1 MAFLPSNLHVNRPLS
16 DLVIAYTP
24 SKDGWLRDRFF
35 PRKIVDKQA
44 NQIRQ
49 ISRDQMLRLYPMI
62 TGASGRVQ
70 EVQFGTDSTLTYS
83 ATTFALQVVLDNWE
97 RQNADS
103 ELQYDV
109 RQMDAPLQALNLG
122 LEKYAIA
129 DTVRSTG
136 VLTNNQTNTT
146 AQYWS
151 NYNSVSSDPI
161 DDLMIACQRVMTETG
176 NKANT
181 IAMDIMV
188 WKKLAQHPNVLSRAP
203 IHGGGATGA
212 IMTPAILE
220 DILAP
225 WCEKGALQITAKRY
239 NNANEGATGTLKSF
253 IGPDVVVAYA
263 APPSLSSY
271 GLGFEFAYNG
281 LAGSEPFLVLT
292 YQDMNRG
299 VLGSDVARLVGA
311 VDYKVTNAKAGY
323 LIKTVVDTTL
333 SEFSS
338 QL

>member
-1 MAFLPSNLHVNRPLS
+1 MALLPSNLHVNRPLT

-35 PRKIVDKQA
+35 PRKVVDKQA

-49 ISRDQMLRLYPMI
+49 ISRDQLLRLYPMI
-62 TGASGRVQ
+62 TGATGRVQ
-70 EVQFGTDSTLTYS
+70 EVQFGTDATLTYN

-122 LEKYAIA
+122 LEKYAVL
-129 DTVRSTG
+129 DTLRSTS

-151 NYNSVSSDPI
+151 NYNSVASDPV

-176 NKANT
+176 NKANV
-181 IAMDIMV
+181 IALDIMV

-203 IHGGGATGA
+203 IHTTGATGA
-212 IMTPAILE
+212 IMTPQILE
-220 DILAP
+220 QILAP
-225 WCEKGALQITAKRY
+225 WCEAGAITITAKRY
-239 NNANEGATGTLKSF
+239 NPNNEGAAGAIKSF
-253 IGPDVVVAYA
+253 IGSDVLVAYA

-271 GLGFEFAYNG
+271 GLGFEFAFNG
-281 LAGSEPFLVLT
+281 MSGSEPFLVLT

-311 VDYKVTNAKAGY
+311 VDYKVTNARAGY
-323 LIKTVVDTTL
+323 LIKGVVDTTL
-333 SEFSS
+333 AEFSS